1 MDKACSL
8 SMSWLGPWKE
18 ASRASPLL
26 IHLALSAGFHL
37 DLWVKSHAGEIPE
50 FHAGF
55 RHHLGN
61 ESWFLV
67 VLGLAEPICL
77 VPFSLVSNLFFIPK
91 KWAATSICQFYPP
104 CFTETL
110 TITTIWQFNIA
121 MENNLINNHLWSM
134 FQMYCMLNHQLPE
147 GNSATRVTLPTHLRR
162 IAAILL
168 RLQFA
173 CVPERPGDLELRWL
187 LFSWTT
193 TLGHELVSFWSTT
206 SGDWNVNWNSWS
218 IKFDQQK

>member
-91 KWAATSICQFYPP
+91 K
-104 CFTETL
+104 
-110 TITTIWQFNIA
+110 
-121 MENNLINNHLWSM
+121 
-134 FQMYCMLNHQLPE
+134 
-147 GNSATRVTLPTHLRR
+147 
-162 IAAILL
+162 
-168 RLQFA
+168 
-173 CVPERPGDLELRWL
+173 
-187 LFSWTT
+187 
-193 TLGHELVSFWSTT
+193 
-206 SGDWNVNWNSWS
+206 
-218 IKFDQQK
+218 